1 MRITATQIAEWAKT
15 KEAQGSLPRL
25 VRRLAHAAGTPT
37 QVAFPAGDSTS
48 LPGWDGELASEHN
61 SPWVPWGTPFWEFSC
76 EAPVTRKANRDYDKR
91 TRQTLNEVHTNSTF
105 VFVSARRWS
114 QKARW
119 LEEKRAAREWV
130 EVRAYDADDLEQ
142 WLEQS
147 PPVTLQFAEER
158 GIAGPGVESI
168 AKHWGGWSQQSDPSI
183 SAEAFFIDREG
194 AREQFIVDLR
204 RQVEVGQPMPY
215 AIRADSVDE
224 ATAFVCAALLAHED
238 LSAASL
244 VVTEPGGWRFVE
256 QNPTLRVASA
266 ARPEIAE
273 KPAYRNGLLVIIPY
287 AAGDMEGH
295 YRGSAGRGG
304 SADLTLERPLIYKF
318 ERALVSIGLSKADAT
333 RLAATTGRS
342 WSILRRRRSM
352 NPAIRRPAW
361 LGIPQADALSTLC
374 LLGGWSDDKAADR
387 EIVPH
392 VSGRTYEEVER
403 AMRYLAR
410 ALMRKD

>member
-1 MRITATQIAEWAKT
+1 MRITATQIAEWAET

-25 VRRLAHAAGTPT
+25 VRRLVHAAGTPT

-48 LPGWDGELASEHN
+48 LPGWDGELASEHD
-61 SPWVPWGTPFWEFSC
+61 SPWVPKGKSFWEFSC

-119 LEEKRAAREWV
+119 LEGKRAAGEWV

-147 PPVTLQFAEER
+147 TAVALQFAEEL
-158 GIAGPGVESI
+158 GIAGPGVESVV
-168 AKHWGGWSQQSDPSI
+168 KHWEGWSQQSDPSI
-183 SAEAFFIDREG
+183 SAEAFFIDREST
-194 AREQFIVDLR
+194 REQFIVDLR
-204 RQVEVGQPMPY
+204 RQIEVGQPKPY

-244 VVTEPGGWRFVE
+244 VVTEPSGWRFVE
-256 QNPTLRVASA
+256 QNPALRVAIA

-273 KPAYRNGLLVIIPY
+273 KPTYRNGLLVIIPY

-295 YRGSAGRGG
+295 YRGAAGRGG
-304 SADLTLERPLIYKF
+304 SADLTLERPRIYEF

-342 WSILRRRRSM
+342 WSILRRRRAM
-352 NPAIRRPAW
+352 NPAIRRPAMARHT
-361 LGIPQADALSTLC
+361 P
-374 LLGGWSDDKAADR
+374 
-387 EIVPH
+387 
-392 VSGRTYEEVER
+392 SGCSFDPLPAWWMVGR
-403 AMRYLAR
+403 
-410 ALMRKD
+410 